1 MPSSLKEYF
10 SDSRKGVSERRI
22 RDGRLDKLGLLIPP
36 FMAELQLEA
45 DDDFI
50 DDEMY
55 GSCEFLASWFSFS
68 SLGLQLM
75 MSHSSFCLL
84 DVSSDDIGLA

>member
-1 MPSSLKEYF
+1 MPSSLK
-10 SDSRKGVSERRI
+10 DSRKGVSERRI

-36 FMAELQLEA
+36 LMAELQLEA

-50 DDEMY
+50 VDEMY
-55 GSCEFLASWFSFS
+55 GSCEFLASWFSS
-68 SLGLQLM
+68 SGLQLM
-75 MSHSSFCLL
+75 MPHSSFCLL